1 MPRSKESPRVHMR
14 SAEDLGTSYH
24 PLIFLKFATNAALIM
39 SINAVPCLGSD
50 DVTQTTTS
58 SEQEAGV
65 AMTLSGVGL
74 QFEREDVEMLENSN
88 ATVTCSTD
96 WAIISAAIG

>member
-1 MPRSKESPRVHMR
+1 M
-14 SAEDLGTSYH
+14 
-24 PLIFLKFATNAALIM
+24 
-39 SINAVPCLGSD
+39 LGSD

-65 AMTLSGVGL
+65 ATTLGGVAL
-74 QFEREDVEMLENSN
+74 QCGREDVEMLENSN

-96 WAIISAAIG
+96 WPIIATEKG